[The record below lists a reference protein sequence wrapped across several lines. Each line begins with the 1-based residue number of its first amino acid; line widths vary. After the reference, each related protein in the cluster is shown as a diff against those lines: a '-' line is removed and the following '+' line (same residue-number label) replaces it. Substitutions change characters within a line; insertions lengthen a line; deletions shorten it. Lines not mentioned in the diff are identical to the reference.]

1 MRPVSCHWLGCGG
14 GGVTE
19 EGRVIPSPVIV
30 TRGQGLGGGRGLIR
44 HVSLYSFLTFLL
56 DEDLCFSSSLGGKRI
71 SLINLNLDRNS

>member
-30 TRGQGLGGGRGLIR
+30 TRGQGLGGGRSRARGLVR
-44 HVSLYSFLTFLL
+44 HISLSIPFSLSFSMRIYAFLL
-56 DEDLCFSSSLGGKRI
+56 HLAEKGSR
-71 SLINLNLDRNS
+71 